1 MPDKKGSDDRAYARG
16 FAAADSWWRSRLVSD
31 ETVEAVAKV
40 IAGPAKCCC
49 DDDWRQPRSR
59 VCPVHGEGSWPYQ
72 HHYAKARAALAS
84 LIPVAEKPE
93 TDPIERLGRAVIEAN
108 QRATIDPEEPETG
121 DKTR

>member
-1 MPDKKGSDDRAYARG
+1 MSDKPNPTGVPYPPNPPENPHLAMDDEFDHAADALTWQEG

-31 ETVEAVAKV
+31 ETVEAVARV

-93 TDPIERLGRAVIEAN
+93 TD
-108 QRATIDPEEPETG
+108 T
-121 DKTR
+121 

>member
-1 MPDKKGSDDRAYARG
+1 MDDEFDHAADALTWQEG

-31 ETVEAVAKV
+31 ETVEAVARV

-93 TDPIERLGRAVIEAN
+93 TD
-108 QRATIDPEEPETG
+108 T
-121 DKTR
+121 